1 MSTDEQQYNDICAIH
16 IRYIDYRFNVATQIK
31 HIVNFND
38 YIVRFYNLNKD
49 YYKKLAEKYN
59 IDLTK

>member
-1 MSTDEQQYNDICAIH
+1 MSVIEKQHNDILTIH
-16 IRYIDYRFNVATQIK
+16 IQYIDYRFNVATFK

-38 YIVRFYNLNKD
+38 YIVCFHSLNKD